1 MSIFMVHIMQR
12 DNDQAQP
19 GTWRRERSQYTL
31 VVPIERPVTEE
42 LVMNAVK
49 SKSAWM
55 ALLAAG
61 GLYAW
66 NNRDKIQSWLTT
78 QRDQLSS
85 QSSSSLPATGAT
97 RRIDQQDAPA
107 ASSTSGIYDESS

>member
-1 MSIFMVHIMQR
+1 
-12 DNDQAQP
+12 
-19 GTWRRERSQYTL
+19 
-31 VVPIERPVTEE
+31 
-42 LVMNAVK
+42 MNAAK
-49 SKSAWM
+49 SKGAWM

-66 NNRDKIQSWLTT
+66 NNRDKIQSWLNT

-107 ASSTSGIYDESS
+107 PSSTHGIYNDLGTQE

>member
-1 MSIFMVHIMQR
+1 
-12 DNDQAQP
+12 
-19 GTWRRERSQYTL
+19 
-31 VVPIERPVTEE
+31 
-42 LVMNAVK
+42 MNAVK

-66 NNRDKIQSWLTT
+66 NNRDKIQSWLNT
-78 QRDQLSS
+78 QRGQINS

-97 RRIDQQDAPA
+97 HRIDSQDTSAP
-107 ASSTSGIYDESS
+107 SDTRGIYNS

>member
-1 MSIFMVHIMQR
+1 
-12 DNDQAQP
+12 
-19 GTWRRERSQYTL
+19 
-31 VVPIERPVTEE
+31 
-42 LVMNAVK
+42 MNAIK

-66 NNRDKIQSWLTT
+66 NNRDKIQSWLNT
-78 QRDQLSS
+78 QRNQINS

-97 RRIDQQDAPA
+97 RRIDQQDTPP
-107 ASSTSGIYDESS
+107 TSDTRGIYNQS

>member
-1 MSIFMVHIMQR
+1 MVHILPHVSSI
-12 DNDQAQP
+12 A
-19 GTWRRERSQYTL
+19 RRMASGADTTYAGRL
-31 VVPIERPVTEE
+31 DCIEWPAIKE

-66 NNRDKIQSWLTT
+66 NNRDKIQSWLNT
-78 QRDQLSS
+78 QRDQLSP

-97 RRIDQQDAPA
+97 RRIDSRDFPAP
-107 ASSTSGIYDESS
+107 SSTRGIYNNE

>member
-1 MSIFMVHIMQR
+1 MVRILQR
-12 DNDQAQP
+12 CCAKSSPAHGAGGRNL
-19 GTWRRERSQYTL
+19 YTL
-31 VVPIERPVTEE
+31 AVPHDRLDTEE
-42 LVMNAVK
+42 LVMNAAK

-66 NNRDKIQSWLTT
+66 NNRDKIQGWLNT
-78 QRDQLSS
+78 QRGQLNS

-107 ASSTSGIYDESS
+107 